1 MIDTPLYDFE
11 VAWSEPDRLYVAT
24 LTDLR
29 GNVARSTIRAATLA
43 ALTSAIG
50 LWIEQAEILGSALP
64 ESAARP
70 AGGATAS
77 SIVCLSP
84 ASGSDDARRK
94 AANLGEDTAGL
105 SAADAAVR
113 AHQLAKAA

>member
-50 LWIEQAEILGSALP
+50 LWIEQAEILAVTGKQLVDLRNDAVAL
-64 ESAARP
+64 
-70 AGGATAS
+70 AGIRQEQFLEFAGEYFS
-77 SIVCLSP
+77 SL
-84 ASGSDDARRK
+84 RR
-94 AANLGEDTAGL
+94 APTY
-105 SAADAAVR
+105 
-113 AHQLAKAA
+113 